1 MKKYFNSFH
10 WNQKIN
16 ILIMV
21 LFLIVFI
28 LFMGMIYITNKE
40 DVILK
45 KDLTCEF
52 RKEVYVMDFVFKLNG
67 EVVDNYQ
74 IDTSEVGKK
83 KVSLSYRNRYG
94 FVVRKSFEIEVKDV
108 TAPIVVVDNPYIVEK
123 DSLTDIMDNIFCA
136 DDYDDKVTCNIVG
149 KYDLS
154 KVGKYDLKI
163 IAIDQSENITTRE
176 FSLHVIEEQKR
187 TLSNHSQNLTYTN
200 FEDIYKKYKKENTR
214 IGLDISK
221 WQQEVDFSRLKE
233 QGVSFVMLKVGGQK
247 KKGGEISVD
256 PNFYENIDAALRNG
270 IEVGIYF
277 YSYATSEKE
286 AQKQARW
293 VLQKVKDYDITLPI
307 AFDWENWNTFTSFHI
322 SFHTL
327 NKIANSFL
335 QEVEK
340 NGYQSMLYSSKYY
353 LDTIWYQENYTT
365 WLAYYTKN
373 NDYDKDYVMWQ
384 VCSDGKIDGID
395 GYVDID
401 VMYIDKFE

>member
-28 LFMGMIYITNKE
+28 LFMGI
-40 DVILK
+40 
-45 KDLTCEF
+45 
-52 RKEVYVMDFVFKLNG
+52 VYVMDFVFKLNG

-187 TLSNHSQNLTYTN
+187 TLS
-200 FEDIYKKYKKENTR
+200 
-214 IGLDISK
+214 
-221 WQQEVDFSRLKE
+221 
-233 QGVSFVMLKVGGQK
+233 
-247 KKGGEISVD
+247 
-256 PNFYENIDAALRNG
+256 
-270 IEVGIYF
+270 
-277 YSYATSEKE
+277 
-286 AQKQARW
+286 
-293 VLQKVKDYDITLPI
+293 
-307 AFDWENWNTFTSFHI
+307 
-322 SFHTL
+322 
-327 NKIANSFL
+327 
-335 QEVEK
+335 
-340 NGYQSMLYSSKYY
+340 
-353 LDTIWYQENYTT
+353 
-365 WLAYYTKN
+365 
-373 NDYDKDYVMWQ
+373 
-384 VCSDGKIDGID
+384 
-395 GYVDID
+395 
-401 VMYIDKFE
+401 KF